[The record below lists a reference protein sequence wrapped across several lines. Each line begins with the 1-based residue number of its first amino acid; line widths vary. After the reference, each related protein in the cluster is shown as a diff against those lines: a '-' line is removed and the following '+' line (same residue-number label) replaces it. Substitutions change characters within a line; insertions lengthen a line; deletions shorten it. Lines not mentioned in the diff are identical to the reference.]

1 MTEKTQAPVSVVEAK
16 MARIEELS
24 RQIARSAADL
34 ETFWHNLSDRLA
46 AVAVEAWAD
55 EFLEGS
61 IRLTFPNPDPAKKPR
76 DEPEDEHGLQLG
88 FYNFGDPELGSTST
102 PSWQFAVRPAVLVH
116 GATLYSTLDHPE
128 PRGEARPLEG
138 EPSWLKLAAL
148 HQVPDLLNTIVGA
161 QNDTLAVVRCALGE
175 SLEAHALVT
184 SPFSRTEPQ
193 GDSTTVAPQAR
204 AKSASGR

>member
-76 DEPEDEHGLQLG
+76 DEPEDEHGFSSVFIISAIPSSVRRPLPHG
-88 FYNFGDPELGSTST
+88 NSRFGP
-102 PSWQFAVRPAVLVH
+102 PSWSTERLFTRLWI
-116 GATLYSTLDHPE
+116 TLNPE
-128 PRGEARPLEG
+128 AKLAPWKASLPGS
-138 EPSWLKLAAL
+138 SWLPYTRFL
-148 HQVPDLLNTIVGA
+148 I
-161 QNDTLAVVRCALGE
+161 
-175 SLEAHALVT
+175 S
-184 SPFSRTEPQ
+184 
-193 GDSTTVAPQAR
+193 
-204 AKSASGR
+204 